1 MVQPIACVLNRAR
14 HPLTSFAGVMGKL
27 TVTLVNWRRTLAIV
41 TELLQSR
48 AKDFAKVSENDT
60 HLTRSV
66 NRAFSKQIFQHLLP
80 IGNLSKINHDKRF
93 SASARRQIPAP
104 TIIFVSSRMFLV
116 VKCQL
121 IRNN

>member
-66 NRAFSKQIFQHLLP
+66 NRAFSKQ
-80 IGNLSKINHDKRF
+80 NF
-93 SASARRQIPAP
+93 S
-104 TIIFVSSRMFLV
+104 T
-116 VKCQL
+116 L
-121 IRNN
+121 ITHRKLIENKS